1 MVTMVLTPKQ
11 NRVNMDK
18 FSKLTRLIC
27 LLLIKRLLS
36 IISIRGYIIF
46 MTATI
51 HINLG

>member
-11 NRVNMDK
+11 NRINNYMDK

-27 LLLIKRLLS
+27 LLLI

-46 MTATI
+46 MMTATI

>member
-11 NRVNMDK
+11 NCVNMDK

-27 LLLIKRLLS
+27 LLLI

-46 MTATI
+46 MMTATI